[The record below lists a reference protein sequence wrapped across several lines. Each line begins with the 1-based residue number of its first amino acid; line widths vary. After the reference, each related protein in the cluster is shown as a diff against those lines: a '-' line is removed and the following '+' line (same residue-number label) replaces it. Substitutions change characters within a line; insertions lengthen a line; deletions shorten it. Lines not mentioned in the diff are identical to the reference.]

1 MCRKV
6 FCMRNAPQNTGD
18 KNMSLA
24 LRDQDQMGDEIRY
37 FSELLDSLEDMYMD
51 DEVTISRYEYR
62 GIYIGVIKFYDCEEL
77 VDAIELILDP
87 EEKLVLKNYEL
98 ASLCDSEELV
108 KDLIDLIRDMEGDCK
123 ILLK

>member
-1 MCRKV
+1 
-6 FCMRNAPQNTGD
+6 
-18 KNMSLA
+18 MSLA